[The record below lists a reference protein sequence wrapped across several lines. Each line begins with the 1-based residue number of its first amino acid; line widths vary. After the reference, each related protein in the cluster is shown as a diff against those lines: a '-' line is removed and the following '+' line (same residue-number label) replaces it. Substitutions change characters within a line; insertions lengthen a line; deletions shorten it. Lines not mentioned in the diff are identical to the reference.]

1 MGNHNSHTP
10 AVPTSQDVIR
20 RPPSRPGAPPS
31 SRPVSELGPRGPS
44 YHNPENLVL
53 PKELPS
59 MLKLRPVSMEM
70 SKNNPNYENIYSTKS
85 DGTNVDDANE
95 TNNNVKNDSEIN
107 SEAVNQPVQNGH
119 IPGQTDVQSVSSL
132 PNGHMQLPPPPPQP
146 KITTAKTPY
155 RPSHRRQMS
164 LGQEHT
170 IVEEPEENIDLRVKL
185 DPLMQSFPGATGPSL
200 PVKNNFNLDY
210 SYQCTYVQ
218 LAEHRRNKTMEDLEK
233 RTGKKLSD
241 LSADLSEHVEKPSF
255 QRDAPSRVSS
265 RSSGSGVS
273 KKKKA
278 PAPPGQAPPLA
289 PGSSHTLPLPGKS
302 APSTPR
308 KEAYSLDNEP
318 PIDYDMESPRRPP
331 PPAQQFQL
339 PRYTAAQLPR
349 AGSSASRA
357 PPVPPPPPTGM
368 GTRKPVTSVSRSAS
382 FKETPHLI
390 FKKTPD
396 IKPVPKSADANLG
409 GQVPWLL
416 EIKNL
421 SEAKAARRQQSQESE
436 LEAPGSQ
443 NDGDEQA
450 TDGNRE
456 VEKKEP
462 NATLVFQSSNE
473 NIAVEKKTEKETI
486 NKTLER
492 SNSLRE
498 LVKPPSPK
506 LQRHSSTTTFDRL
519 SQPSVQRQIS
529 KPSTTS
535 NGDPVRRLSSLL
547 QHDIKATASAKC
559 LKLVKQTTPVPP
571 KPKDPH
577 TVFREQLQ
585 KACAAR
591 DERAS
596 VEGTIDEKLKK
607 SSNDASF
614 ELGEVVG
621 EENVT
626 PRKDTA
632 KTEPPDVLPKPPRYH
647 KNVTLNRNSNMYSK
661 TQRAASFTD
670 PSPNRPGSS
679 RQQVSMSLD
688 WTPEVDLESD
698 DNLSDRETVTGRK
711 GSSDGFKSSIV
722 PNNMSEMKAKK
733 KGKKEKRA
741 NGYVQN
747 EDSKANKFGSV
758 KKFKKSMHRSVKNAF
773 GSISKASGK
782 ILRKQKAEDLETVDD
797 APRNWSLT
805 SAAANGKAGNRVGK
819 YQRPAAY
826 DYDEEGT
833 DSDSEQYNPEQEFS
847 EIMVQQNGHVESDES
862 SEHENRS
869 PELRRSGRTYK
880 AGKSQRMDMSD
891 EEEEEIR
898 SPRYEKAMGKDKRSK
913 YVYEPTFRKREQE
926 AEYARELEEIRA
938 RERKV
943 EEDKRKQLEI
953 ELEMHKIREAETRER
968 LKRLEEAQMHQQV
981 TAQLLQQQQQQQ
993 QQQTQLHQQHQSLGM
1008 LSAPAL
1014 PAVGTFPSYGS
1025 LPDPNQNPNFTNIF
1039 GQQIPQNGF
1048 QSNFGLYS
1056 QSNPYMNGSVPS
1068 NMSYDLN
1075 DYMRMLGQNPP
1086 TSQQMAFFLNNMTL
1100 TGQPFDRKSNPLL
1113 MDMPKQQYPTSTL
1126 TYQGLDTN
1134 SLKKQNFQTWVSS
1147 PNISTAHQTSTG
1159 VDVPINDF
1167 VASYN
1172 GANGDGRGISAKMD
1186 TEVEPKLKSNNPLY
1200 NSDDSDSGLTPEK
1213 TVARVQVKDYRQIP
1227 VRTESG
1233 KFMRKYAS
1241 DNLQSNKTS
1250 YSQNQDNFSQS
1261 SQNISQPGDIQRQQS
1276 VSPSNS
1282 VSTVDSAITSPSQ
1295 TLSTSSSPAQ
1305 SIGIPASPMLTPRSE
1320 NITPSF
1326 RTVVD
1331 LTSGTPN
1338 STTQILLSNGE
1349 AVKL

>member
-1 MGNHNSHTP
+1 VP
-10 AVPTSQDVIR
+10 ASQDVIR

-132 PNGHMQLPPPPPQP
+132 PNGHMQHPPPPPQP

-170 IVEEPEENIDLRVKL
+170 IVEEPEENIDSR
-185 DPLMQSFPGATGPSL
+185 
-200 PVKNNFNLDY
+200 
-210 SYQCTYVQ
+210 CTYVQ

-331 PPAQQFQL
+331 LPAQQFQL
-339 PRYTAAQLPR
+339 PRYTAAQLTR

-357 PPVPPPPPTGM
+357 PPVPPPPPTGL
-368 GTRKPVTSVSRSAS
+368 GARKPVTSVSRSAS

-519 SQPSVQRQIS
+519 SQPSVQRQVS

-535 NGDPVRRLSSLL
+535 HGDPVRRLSSLL

-826 DYDEEGT
+826 DYDDEGT

-968 LKRLEEAQMHQQV
+968 LKRLEEAQIHQQV

-1048 QSNFGLYS
+1048 QSNFGL
-1056 QSNPYMNGSVPS
+1056 
-1068 NMSYDLN
+1068 
-1075 DYMRMLGQNPP
+1075 
-1086 TSQQMAFFLNNMTL
+1086 
-1100 TGQPFDRKSNPLL
+1100 
-1113 MDMPKQQYPTSTL
+1113 
-1126 TYQGLDTN
+1126 
-1134 SLKKQNFQTWVSS
+1134 
-1147 PNISTAHQTSTG
+1147 
-1159 VDVPINDF
+1159 
-1167 VASYN
+1167 
-1172 GANGDGRGISAKMD
+1172 
-1186 TEVEPKLKSNNPLY
+1186 
-1200 NSDDSDSGLTPEK
+1200 DDSDSGLTPEK

-1250 YSQNQDNFSQS
+1250 NSQNQDHFSQS
-1261 SQNISQPGDIQRQQS
+1261 SQNISQPGDFQRQQS

-1338 STTQILLSNGE
+1338 GTTQILLSNGG